1 MYRSFVSISS
11 VSDREF
17 VCGAPL
23 LACVHRSYS
32 SYKVQLVVQYA
43 RQKDVSRQGPQI
55 NSDSDA
61 TLWSCADLL
70 HREALRMQQAI
81 YEAMCMSSVR

>member
-11 VSDREF
+11 ISDRVF

-32 SYKVQLVVQYA
+32 SYKVQLVVKYT
-43 RQKDVSRQGPQI
+43 RQKDVSRQAPQI
-55 NSDSDA
+55 DSDSDA
-61 TLWSCADLL
+61 TLWQRCDS
-70 HREALRMQQAI
+70 
-81 YEAMCMSSVR
+81 